1 MERAT
6 RPSPLRTRC
15 ATPMQMA
22 LVVLRHPLIM
32 CMTLLVVMA
41 CRRALRAC
49 VTRQLWI
56 LAPSAPKALLEL
68 HSSVL
73 GAAVVASIALGSG
86 AVLLLGQP
94 LSVGGSGLLPG
105 ACTASPSQDRTQQ
118 WQWWANWQPPWSAL
132 SSSGDAGAPDA
143 AASSLAAAPT
153 KGVDVYP
160 AAAPS
165 LASIARAS
173 LAACAALWPHP
184 ILVGLLAQVRVR
196 VGVRVGVR
204 VRVRVRVSLIR
215 P

>member
-1 MERAT
+1 
-6 RPSPLRTRC
+6 
-15 ATPMQMA
+15 MA
-22 LVVLRHPLIM
+22 LVVLRHPLVM
-32 CMTLLVVMA
+32 CTTLLVVMA

-73 GAAVVASIALGSG
+73 GAAVVASIALCSG
-86 AVLLLGQP
+86 LVLLLGQP

-105 ACTASPSQDRTQQ
+105 ACSASSSQDRTQQ
-118 WQWWANWQPPWSAL
+118 RQWWSNWQPPWSAL
-132 SSSGDAGAPDA
+132 SSSAGDAGTPGA

-153 KGVDVYP
+153 KGVGMYP
-160 AAAPS
+160 THAPS
-165 LASIARAS
+165 LASLARSS
-173 LAACAALWPHP
+173 LVACAALWPHP

-196 VGVRVGVR
+196 VRLGLGW
-204 VRVRVRVSLIR
+204 